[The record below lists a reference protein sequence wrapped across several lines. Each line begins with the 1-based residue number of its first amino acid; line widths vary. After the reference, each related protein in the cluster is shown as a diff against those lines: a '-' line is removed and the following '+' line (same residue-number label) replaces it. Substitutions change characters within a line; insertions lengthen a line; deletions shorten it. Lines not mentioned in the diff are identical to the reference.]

1 MLKKLI
7 WLIKHQKEIEEL
19 LAKKSIN
26 EEENYSLKGVPEY
39 QMEYINKLL
48 SSEK

>member
-19 LAKKSIN
+19 LAKKSKSAQFSIA
-26 EEENYSLKGVPEY
+26 GVPEY
-39 QMEYINKLL
+39 QKKHIQQILE
-48 SSEK
+48 SEK